1 MTTIEEFIKAREA
14 IETLAAKIIVLV
26 EHKSVRESREL
37 LDDANQKLEI
47 LKTMVANAIQ
57 VNVIG
62 RLTAQ
67 LEGQSVK
74 IVRMESKMP
83 ARKRV
88 AVAKKKPE
96 KPEKPAKPAIAEA
109 PEIVVFEH

>member
-26 EHKSVRESREL
+26 ENKSVRESREL

-88 AVAKKKPE
+88 AKKKPE
-96 KPEKPAKPAIAEA
+96 KPVKPAKPAIAEA

>member
-14 IETLAAKIIVLV
+14 IEKLAVEIAVLV
-26 EHKSVRESREL
+26 ERKSVKASRKS
-37 LDDANQKLEI
+37 LDDANQRLEI
-47 LKTMVANAIQ
+47 LKTMVANDIQ

-67 LEGQSVK
+67 LEGLSVK

-83 ARKRV
+83 TGKR
-88 AVAKKKPE
+88 AAKKEPGKPA
-96 KPEKPAKPAIAEA
+96 KPAKPAITET